1 MRRIDLGVRF
11 TIGECCAG
19 AEDAKG
25 RLEGRIGHYG
35 RGRNGVARLKTS
47 KCLSNVSV
55 LGLAGGRWALRGR
68 VGLPAARATFRHHLG
83 ASAVRAYTMTRKTIA
98 TISLVVVLAL
108 SVAACGPT
116 TQAQEFYDALRL
128 QDQRRISEIVAHGAD
143 VDTTRLDGF
152 RPLHFSIASKADASV
167 DWLLAHGADVDS
179 KDGGGNTPLLWAVRM
194 KNDRVIDIL
203 LRAGADPC
211 GAEKDGRT
219 PRQMA
224 REYADAKVLAR
235 LGPCKVGT

>member
-1 MRRIDLGVRF
+1 M
-11 TIGECCAG
+11 T
-19 AEDAKG
+19 K
-25 RLEGRIGHYG
+25 
-35 RGRNGVARLKTS
+35 
-47 KCLSNVSV
+47 
-55 LGLAGGRWALRGR
+55 
-68 VGLPAARATFRHHLG
+68 RA
-83 ASAVRAYTMTRKTIA
+83 IA
-98 TISLVVVLAL
+98 TSSLVVGLTL

-128 QDQRRISEIVAHGAD
+128 QDQQTISEIVAQGAD

-167 DWLLAHGADVDS
+167 DWLLAHGADVES
-179 KDGGGNTPLLWAVRM
+179 KDGGGNTPIFWAVRM

-211 GAEKDGRT
+211 GAAKDGKT

-224 REYADAKVLAR
+224 QEFADAKVLAR
-235 LGPCKVGT
+235 LGPCKGGT